1 MKRLVERETQRKI
14 EAQALQNRIAERTLI
29 ERAAKGLFMAY
40 EWRSPALIVCGSG
53 NNASDGYALALL
65 LQKANI
71 ECHILRLSEKA
82 TAEGQALLD
91 ECRTADIPIFSY
103 DDAFSLSPY
112 EEIVDC
118 MLGIGFSGELR
129 SPFCEMIEKINSSG
143 KTVISAD
150 INSGLSSDSGQGKGA
165 IRSDLTVTFGE
176 RKVGLYLADARDL
189 VGRVERVDIGLERAS
204 YDLAL
209 VEADD
214 FAGLIKERKKNSH
227 KGDYG
232 YVSIFGG
239 CSEYAGAVKL
249 ANLSLSAL
257 RSGCGVSQLI
267 LPASIAN
274 GVSPYLLE
282 STMFLLPDRDGH
294 ALFDEEKLSLA
305 LARQKALAVGMGWG
319 KSPENKKI
327 LTWILR
333 QLDIPLLI
341 DADGL
346 NTLAELDESLLAS
359 YRGQVILTPHV
370 KEFERLS
377 RIPVAEILE
386 NPLKAAK
393 EYAKRTGAI
402 LLLKG
407 ATTIVTDGK
416 TTRLVARGCPG
427 MATAGSGDVLS
438 GILAGLLGYLP
449 PELHT
454 VAFGAY
460 LAGVAGEL
468 AQAEV
473 GSVGMISSD
482 TVQKIPEALSLF
494 LPKS

>member
-1 MKRLVERETQRKI
+1 MKRLIERETQRKI
-14 EAQALQNRIAERTLI
+14 EALALQNGIAERTLI
-29 ERAAKGLFMAY
+29 ERAAKGLFSAY
-40 EWRSPALIVCGSG
+40 EWRSPALIVCGGG

-65 LQKANI
+65 LKKANI
-71 ECHILRLSEKA
+71 ECHLLRLTEKA
-82 TAEGQALLD
+82 TAEGQKLLV
-91 ECRTADIPIFSY
+91 ECRAAGVLIFTY

-129 SPFCEMIEKINSSG
+129 SPFCEMIAKINES
-143 KTVISAD
+143 KKPVISAD
-150 INSGLSSDSGQGKGA
+150 INSGLSSDSGQGKSA
-165 IRSDLTVTFGE
+165 LRSDLTVSFGE
-176 RKVGLYLADARDL
+176 RKAGLYLADGRDL
-189 VGRVERVDIGLERAS
+189 VGRVERVDIGLDRAPFDIALAEAEDFS
-204 YDLAL
+204 DL
-209 VEADD
+209 
-214 FAGLIKERKKNSH
+214 LIERKNNSH

-239 CSEYAGAVKL
+239 CAEYAGAVKL

-257 RSGCGVSQLI
+257 RCGCGVSQLI

-274 GVSPYLLE
+274 SVSPYLLE
-282 STMFLLPDRDGH
+282 STLFLLPDRDGH
-294 ALFDEEKLSLA
+294 ALFDEEKLAAALSRQEA
-305 LARQKALAVGMGWG
+305 LAIGMGWG
-319 KSPENKKI
+319 RSPENKKI
-327 LTWILR
+327 LTWILEN
-333 QLDIPLLI
+333 LDIPLVI

-346 NTLAELDESLLAS
+346 NTLAELDENMLAS
-359 YRGQVILTPHV
+359 YRGQAILTPHA

-377 RIPVAEILE
+377 RFPIAEILQ
-386 NPLKAAK
+386 NPIEIARN
-393 EYAKRTGAI
+393 YAKRTGVI
-402 LLLKG
+402 LLFKG
-407 ATTIVTDGK
+407 ATTIVTDGEN
-416 TTRLVARGCPG
+416 TRLVARGCPG

-473 GSVGMISSD
+473 GSVSMTSSD
-482 TVQKIPEALSLF
+482 TVKKIPEALSLF